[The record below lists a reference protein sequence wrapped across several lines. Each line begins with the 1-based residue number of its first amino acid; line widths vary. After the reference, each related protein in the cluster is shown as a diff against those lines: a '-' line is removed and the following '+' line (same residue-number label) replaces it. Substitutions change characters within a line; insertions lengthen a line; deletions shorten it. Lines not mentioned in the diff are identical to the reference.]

1 MSVIKALLTTIPVF
15 YSMSGENN
23 ADLLVITGINTF
35 LIKKVVTKLS
45 KEGYSNSFQHPHPPH
60 PPPKK
65 SCTRNCQNVE
75 LNMCKLGKA
84 VACWILNQDYSKFV
98 LALISKVK

>member
-45 KEGYSNSFQHPHPPH
+45 KEGYSNSFQHP
-60 PPPKK
+60 
-65 SCTRNCQNVE
+65 
-75 LNMCKLGKA
+75 
-84 VACWILNQDYSKFV
+84 
-98 LALISKVK
+98 

>member
-45 KEGYSNSFQHPHPPH
+45 KEGYSNSFQHPHPT
-60 PPPKK
+60 PPTPKK
-65 SCTRNCQNVE
+65 KLYQKLSKRGTEHVQAWESCCMSDFEPGLFQV
-75 LNMCKLGKA
+75 CSCFDFQG
-84 VACWILNQDYSKFV
+84 
-98 LALISKVK
+98 